1 MKITLPLIDKL
12 LRLRSGE
19 SLPSSALRGDWVEEL
34 LRDGV
39 LVSCSQGSRRTLMAA
54 DPEKLELA
62 LGGLDER
69 LRGLERMQKVLLNAS
84 ATSHPEQAADIA
96 HASGLKQTT
105 NATISRSE
113 QAAET
118 GNSKLVAVRSCLGFP
133 VNAYDPIPCR
143 LNGREMDVCP
153 NEGSFLFIADWQRF
167 SIPEDVVVVGIE
179 NMENFR
185 LVRRQK
191 DLFAPLL
198 PNKRL
203 LFVSRYPQST
213 DLRSWLQTIPN
224 RYVHF
229 GDFDLAGINIF
240 LTEFRQHLGERASFL
255 IPTDI
260 EQRLQ
265 NGSEERYRE
274 QYPRFR
280 KLTSDI
286 PLVQRLI
293 DLIHRYR
300 RGYDQEGYISNLEM

>member
-1 MKITLPLIDKL
+1 MGYQVKITLSLINKL

-19 SLPSSALRGDWVEEL
+19 SLPASTLRGDWVEEL

-39 LVSCSQGSRRTLMAA
+39 LVSRSQGSRRTLMAA
-54 DPEKLELA
+54 VPDKLEQT
-62 LGGLDER
+62 LGGIDER
-69 LRGLERMQKVLLNAS
+69 LGRLERMRRVML
-84 ATSHPEQAADIA
+84 EAAA
-96 HASGLKQTT
+96 APGSGQSTGMVHA
-105 NATISRSE
+105 SRSE

-118 GNSKLVAVRSCLGFP
+118 GNSKLVAVRSCMGFP

-143 LNGREMDVCP
+143 LNGREMEVCP
-153 NEGSFLFIADWQRF
+153 NEGSFLFIADWKRF

-213 DLRSWLQTIPN
+213 DLRFWLQTIPN

-265 NGSEERYRE
+265 NGSAERYRE
-274 QYPRFR
+274 QYARFR
-280 KLTSDI
+280 HLSSDI
-286 PLVQRLI
+286 PSVQRLI
-293 DLIHRYR
+293 GIIHRYHQ
-300 RGYDQEGYISNLEM
+300 GYDQEGYIGMPKCSEYRND

>member
-1 MKITLPLIDKL
+1 MGYQVKITLSLINKL

-19 SLPSSALRGDWVEEL
+19 SLPASTLRGDWVEEL

-39 LVSCSQGSRRTLMAA
+39 LVSRSQGSRRTLMAA
-54 DPEKLELA
+54 VPDKLEQA
-62 LGGLDER
+62 LGGIDER
-69 LRGLERMQKVLLNAS
+69 LGRLERMRRVML
-84 ATSHPEQAADIA
+84 EAAA
-96 HASGLKQTT
+96 APGSGQSTGRVHA
-105 NATISRSE
+105 SRSE

-118 GNSKLVAVRSCLGFP
+118 GNSKLVAVRSCTGFP
-133 VNAYDPIPCR
+133 VNAYDPIPCL

-191 DLFAPLL
+191 DLFASLL

-274 QYPRFR
+274 QYHRFR
-280 KLTSDI
+280 NLTSDI
-286 PLVQRLI
+286 PSLQKLI
-293 DLIHRYR
+293 DLIHRYH
-300 RGYDQEGYISNLEM
+300 RGYDQEGYIINAEMQ